1 MEKKQYIQPSLNVVK
16 VSLGTLL
23 VASPN
28 APTYNPTESF
38 GDEEKVG
45 ARRNNYSVWGEED
58 EEF

>member
-28 APTYNPTESF
+28 VPTYNPTESF
-38 GDEEKVG
+38 GDEEAVG
-45 ARRNNYSVWGEED
+45 SRRTSVWGDED
-58 EEF
+58 EYEY